1 MVSGLTMQP
10 SAVSLLLMLDDRNV
24 LLSPELDERMLL
36 ADEVGSTEEELFTEE
51 ESLTVVESFV
61 AVESPVAE
69 LLLTVAA
76 VSLEVVSV
84 MSLPDWL
91 SGEVMSAELESLSPH
106 AAKKVNE
113 MTTDAK

>member
-1 MVSGLTMQP
+1 MQP
-10 SAVSLLLMLDDRNV
+10 SAVSLPLMLELDVDV
-24 LLSPELDERMLL
+24 LLPVLDEDVLL
-36 ADEVGSTEEELFTEE
+36 ADEGFSTEEELFTEE
-51 ESLTVVESFV
+51 ESLTAVESFV
-61 AVESPVAE
+61 AVESPEAE
-69 LLLTVAA
+69 LLLTVVA